1 MATTNANTDLP
12 FGIALPSGSMTLDL
26 DGSADVNDATKKA
39 GRSFGKLLETT
50 GLAIAESQRQLNDV
64 GAASTLALASKD
76 AMVDVI
82 AAQVNVYDDEGN
94 LVAPGALDPDTPATT
109 GTLTQKLP
117 LINFIDP
124 VFYEWAQVRL
134 QGMFFAQEFVASTE
148 TSSLGVSAS
157 SQAQNIGTSIIFGVG
172 SNKSTFSIGGSN
184 SDVDTSNEQS
194 FGHIRASALLQPKT
208 DIGVPKPRQ
217 LLDAPSLGVRVSA
230 DVDDDTEPGTRR
242 KQISVLWFKRDG
254 SKQGAGKRA
263 PSIEVTGAL
272 WDFGAPAAGAVR
284 GETDD
289 EGEVP
294 LLLKRVLPVPAGAT
308 EPDRTPV
315 DVTVV
320 VRLGVVS
327 STTVV
332 RF

>member
-1 MATTNANTDLP
+1 MATSNTDLP
-12 FGIALPSGSMTLDL
+12 FGINLPSGSMTLDL
-26 DGSADVNDATKKA
+26 SDSADVNDATKKA
-39 GRSFGKLLETT
+39 GRSFGKLIETT
-50 GLAIAESQRQLNDV
+50 GLAVAESQRQLNDV
-64 GAASTLALASKD
+64 GAAATLALASKD

-94 LVAPGALDPDTPATT
+94 LVAPGAVDPDTPAST

-148 TSSLGVSAS
+148 TSSFGVSAS
-157 SQAQNIGTSIIFGVG
+157 SQAQNTGTSIIFGVG
-172 SNKSTFSIGGSN
+172 SNKSSLSLGGSG
-184 SDVDTSNEQS
+184 SDVDTENAQS

-217 LLDAPSLGVRVSA
+217 LVDAPSLSVRVSA
-230 DVDDDTEPGTRR
+230 DVDDDSEPGTRL

-254 SKQGAGKRA
+254 SKQVAGKRA

-272 WDFGAPAAGAVR
+272 WEFGAPAAGAVQ
-284 GETDD
+284 GETDG

-327 STTVV
+327 STSVL

>member
-1 MATTNANTDLP
+1 MLR
-12 FGIALPSGSMTLDL
+12 L
-26 DGSADVNDATKKA
+26 
-39 GRSFGKLLETT
+39 SFLE
-50 GLAIAESQRQLNDV
+50 
-64 GAASTLALASKD
+64 
-76 AMVDVI
+76 
-82 AAQVNVYDDEGN
+82 
-94 LVAPGALDPDTPATT
+94 
-109 GTLTQKLP
+109 
-117 LINFIDP
+117 
-124 VFYEWAQVRL
+124 AQVRL

-148 TSSLGVSAS
+148 TSSLGVTAS
-157 SQAQNIGTSIIFGVG
+157 SQAQNTGTSIIFGVG
-172 SNKSTFSIGGSN
+172 SNKSSFGIGGSSSN
-184 SDVDTSNEQS
+184 VDTDQEQS

-217 LLDAPSLGVRVSA
+217 LIDAPSLSVRVSA
-230 DVDDDTEPGTRR
+230 DVDDATEPGARL
-242 KQISVLWFKRDG
+242 KKISVLWFKRDG
-254 SKQGAGKRA
+254 SKQASGKRA

-272 WDFGAPAAGAVR
+272 WDFDTPAAGAVK
-284 GETDD
+284 GQTDD